1 MSAPARSPQHGI
13 GKAHIHAFGPHAHFN
28 QLSYTYPLRLLA
40 PTVPFAGDGQVPV
53 GVAYMLSYG
62 GGLCRIELEVKVE
75 QSVGLVFLTQG
86 STKVFKSRMGADR
99 YRQSSSTSSHTTT
112 QYLTASLASSN
123 IFVLL
128 PDPITCFQSASY
140 TQVQTFHLSPSSS
153 LVLLDWFTSG
163 RMARGEEWVFERYY
177 SRNEIWI
184 DGKRVARDVMLL
196 TQEQESGVL
205 KKRTLKERLSPY
217 ACYATLFLIGT
228 LVYPVVQSL
237 QTSYG
242 SISQRQRTGPE
253 DLIWSLSPL
262 VDGDGVCVRIA
273 GKETELVREWLKV
286 SIWTVSGMST
296 LVYHHGDGMMK
307 SIFILGAHIQLRH
320 GPHNLFPQSYNV
332 APQTNIPVIMQ
343 EPNGQGQQEM
353 IRWGIRARWC
363 DPNSFSSKNPINA
376 RSEVVL
382 DGSVAIWKTVRGS
395 KHCIVVCDGYYEWLK
410 RGSSKTPYYVK
421 HPQDHLLLLAGFYE
435 IVRGTDPPKTTY
447 TCTILTTEPNSQL
460 SFLHD
465 RMPII
470 LSGEQALRWLDVG
483 KGWQPELLEE
493 LRKPYT
499 EKLVYYEVPSGV
511 GKAGA
516 EDPSFVEPIAERKDG
531 LKAMMSRMV
540 QKQDKKQAPKLEPSE
555 IVLDYPEV
563 KEEDPKVKVELA
575 QSKTVK
581 KEPFMKRELEEIVL
595 DDDSDIE
602 EDTTRTKS
610 EPKSSPKSS
619 PVKRRAP
626 SKRGSSPIEIDVSSG
641 SEGED
646 NRIHTERKRRK
657 VDGGSSPLAGDQ
669 KPSRPVRSPNK
680 KTIMDFFGKK

>member
-62 GGLCRIELEVKVE
+62 GGL
-75 QSVGLVFLTQG
+75 G

-99 YRQSSSTSSHTTT
+99 YRQSSSTSSDTTT

-286 SIWTVSGMST
+286 
-296 LVYHHGDGMMK
+296 
-307 SIFILGAHIQLRH
+307 R
-320 GPHNLFPQSYNV
+320 
-332 APQTNIPVIMQ
+332 
-343 EPNGQGQQEM
+343 
-353 IRWGIRARWC
+353 
-363 DPNSFSSKNPINA
+363 
-376 RSEVVL
+376 
-382 DGSVAIWKTVRGS
+382 
-395 KHCIVVCDGYYEWLK
+395 
-410 RGSSKTPYYVK
+410 
-421 HPQDHLLLLAGFYE
+421 LAGL
-435 IVRGTDPPKTTY
+435 RGV
-447 TCTILTTEPNSQL
+447 
-460 SFLHD
+460 
-465 RMPII
+465 
-470 LSGEQALRWLDVG
+470 VG
-483 KGWQPELLEE
+483 VEA
-493 LRKPYT
+493 Y
-499 EKLVYYEVPSGV
+499 S
-511 GKAGA
+511 KA
-516 EDPSFVEPIAERKDG
+516 FV
-531 LKAMMSRMV
+531 
-540 QKQDKKQAPKLEPSE
+540 
-555 IVLDYPEV
+555 
-563 KEEDPKVKVELA
+563 
-575 QSKTVK
+575 
-581 KEPFMKRELEEIVL
+581 
-595 DDDSDIE
+595 
-602 EDTTRTKS
+602 
-610 EPKSSPKSS
+610 
-619 PVKRRAP
+619 
-626 SKRGSSPIEIDVSSG
+626 
-641 SEGED
+641 
-646 NRIHTERKRRK
+646 
-657 VDGGSSPLAGDQ
+657 
-669 KPSRPVRSPNK
+669 
-680 KTIMDFFGKK
+680 